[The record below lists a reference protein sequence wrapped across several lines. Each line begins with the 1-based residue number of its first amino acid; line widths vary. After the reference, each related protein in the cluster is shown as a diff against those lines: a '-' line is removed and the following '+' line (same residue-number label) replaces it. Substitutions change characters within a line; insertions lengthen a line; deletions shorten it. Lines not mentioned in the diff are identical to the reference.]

1 MPYEG
6 QTAICK
12 MCGGSLQY
20 QKNEKRWRCIYCGL
34 YTEYFSSENTD
45 VDGIA
50 RQVISDV
57 ANRRMSSAEE
67 NLSDCTRKNQKSVAT
82 VIANMSYNLGMF
94 MLASSQQD
102 RANYMDRLKSYV
114 RMFLADYSRLGPEE
128 TSFYNSFG
136 ADSDDVWA
144 NLLSVYGLIGPA
156 GNERIDFIMDK
167 IDLSHVYAEEENKS
181 LLRLFINKDDSDS
194 IRKILSNSAHI
205 DHVESLGIVLFD
217 MPDSSYKPE
226 MIGLALD
233 RDTALKYESRSFDM
247 YFEKTE
253 DSFGTRMV
261 TLTLLAEYSIPI
273 DAMKVFVSMSE
284 DASSD
289 EEQIQLLETIYR
301 FDSDTRKDID
311 IFQYL
316 FQNPSKV
323 SVIPSFFEILERK
336 DIYLPINSKILI
348 SLLDNRD
355 VNSAVKT
362 KILSEVTNNP
372 HLQMDSRGLDVVI
385 NHFLCNVQGDTETR
399 LELARA
405 LIIKNSPISSKTVTA
420 YLVTN
425 DFDGELKTDIMRVII
440 DSGFK
445 AVFAR
450 NLLSDY
456 MNKSRDPIDV
466 KNKVSDL
473 LRSNGYAMASGGLTD
488 LILSDMPDDV
498 KIQQVSSSVA
508 SGSNVPPE
516 ALEAYLKK
524 VLAEKQSVS
533 AGLVSFLI
541 KYPFSISES
550 TVRNYIL
557 SGKDSDKARHL
568 SVFLET
574 VQGNICAGAFKARM
588 GNTEC
593 IVNLLQ
599 AYIIYTQD
607 PFELADQCAG
617 LIAAKGIQGSEKAKC
632 GNTVVPFIKLIQNN
646 EQQLSNTTK
655 KLAEIHCKKGS
666 VFGW

>member
-6 QTAICK
+6 QSAVCK

-20 QKNEKRWRCIYCGL
+20 KNTEKRWRCIYCGL

-94 MLASSQQD
+94 TLASSQQD

-181 LLRLFINKDDSDS
+181 LLRLFINKDDPDS
-194 IRKILSNSAHI
+194 IRKVLSNSAHI

-226 MIGLALD
+226 MIGLAMD
-233 RDTALKYESRSFDM
+233 HDTALKYESRGFDM
-247 YFEKTE
+247 YFDKVE

-284 DASSD
+284 DASSN

-301 FDSDTRKDID
+301 FDSDTRKDIE

-355 VNSAVKT
+355 VTSAVKT

-385 NHFLCNVQGDTETR
+385 NHFLCNVRGDTETR
-399 LELARA
+399 LELAKA
-405 LIIKNSPISSKTVTA
+405 LIVKNSPISSKTVTA

-440 DSGFK
+440 DTGFK

-466 KNKVSDL
+466 KSKVSDF

-498 KIQQVSSSVA
+498 KIQQVAGSVA
-508 SGSNVPPE
+508 GGSNVPPE

-524 VLAEKQSVS
+524 TLAEKQPVS

-541 KYPFSISES
+541 KHPFSIKES
-550 TVRNYIL
+550 TVREYL
-557 SGKDSDKARHL
+557 LTGKDTDKARHL
-568 SVFLET
+568 AAFLET
-574 VQGNICAGAFKARM
+574 VQGSISAGSFKVRI

-593 IVNLLQ
+593 VVNLLQ

-617 LIAAKGIQGSEKAKC
+617 LVASKGIQGSEKAKC
-632 GNTVVPFIKLIQNN
+632 GNAAVPFIKLVQNN

-655 KLAEIHCKKGS
+655 RLAEIHCKKGS